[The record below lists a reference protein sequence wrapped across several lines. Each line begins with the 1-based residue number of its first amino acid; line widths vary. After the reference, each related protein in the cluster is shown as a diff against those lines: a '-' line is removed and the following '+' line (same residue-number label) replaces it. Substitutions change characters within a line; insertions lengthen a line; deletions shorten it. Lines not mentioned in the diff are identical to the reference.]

1 MGFAAPAIALLLIV
15 IGYASGSNLL
25 FGALRPLIGTAC
37 EWIGLQMTSTMVDIT
52 AIAIF
57 GCIALSLVVTLWRRS
72 VPSYL

>member
-1 MGFAAPAIALLLIV
+1 MGFTAPFIALVLIV
-15 IGYASGSNLL
+15 VGYASGSSLL
-25 FGALRPLIGTAC
+25 FGALRPLISTVC
-37 EWIGLQMTSTMVDIT
+37 RWIGLQMSPAMVDIT